1 MKPYDATIGP
11 VENMSV
17 SVLALGEGFHNYHH
31 TFPQDYSTSEWGTSL
46 NLTTAFI
53 HLMAGLGWA
62 YDLRRPSPRTGLGR
76 LSTAIAAMALA
87 CHHFCRWKPNW
98 RLGP

>member
-62 YDLRRPSPRTGLGR
+62 YDLRRPSPRTVEARVRRTGTMELTRMGR
-76 LSTAIAAMALA
+76 RSQDTKT
-87 CHHFCRWKPNW
+87 HED
-98 RLGP
+98 